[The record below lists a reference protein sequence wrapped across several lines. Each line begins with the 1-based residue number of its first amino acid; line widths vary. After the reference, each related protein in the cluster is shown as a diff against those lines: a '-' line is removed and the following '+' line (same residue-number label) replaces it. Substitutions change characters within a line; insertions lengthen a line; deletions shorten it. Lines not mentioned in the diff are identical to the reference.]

1 MYSNLSKEELERIA
15 RQARA
20 KALADY
26 AQNAELNKAHVE
38 KIANVQAQRE
48 AGLIND
54 NLADALSYGAK
65 TGVNQMTSGIKSGVM
80 GLQHTGAEMLGM
92 QDTANSLAQKLQ
104 QNAQQQAQ
112 RQAEINAQYN
122 APFGMLAQGVA
133 DVTSGAIGMLPT
145 VGAFALTPQGKIAA
159 AGKAAQVGAKALG
172 FTPMGLQA
180 GGGGINQALNEGADI
195 GQAKAYGLGT
205 AVKEVATELPFA
217 GIAKVPGIANVG
229 QKLAGGNKFVGG
241 AINAGLEGAE
251 EAMAEAADPYI
262 QRATYNPNAENA
274 SLSDMAY
281 SALIGAATAGAINSS
296 LAGAGKVA
304 NMAMNAK
311 NQPKNAQNVP
321 KNQQKMANVVQKP
334 QNGVEQVQAQLM
346 TNTLPRPNNGL
357 QNQSSQ
363 ADFGRKS
370 VENIQTENLHDISP
384 KLERPTTSKMET
396 VAENE
401 TAQEGRAVEQEPM
414 QYQDYD
420 INQMSDDVRDFY
432 NMVNE
437 AGKRYGFNIRAV
449 DKIENKAFG
458 KYDGQGNILIN
469 GKLMTSPERISAVIG
484 HEGYHYLK
492 GTDNHKYIIDL
503 AIANSGKDKETL
515 IQDKIQDYY
524 NRSKGNVILD
534 RDGALDEIGASFM
547 EDIMSNPALAEQI
560 WREQPT
566 LAERIVQFFK
576 EAVERINARLN
587 GVPVDKVPA
596 IYKDALNSYQQ
607 GLRNMQRK
615 QQGIGSTQYNLPNTN
630 SNDRELTAEQ
640 AEYFK
645 NSKVRDE
652 KGNLK
657 AVYHGTNEDFSVFK
671 SNEWLTEKN
680 GKSNIKGYFSENEEY
695 ARNYG
700 KTKPYYLDV
709 KNPLVF
715 KDTSMTIDGWKK
727 WFEEKGITD
736 VIFDSSITGEN
747 ALKDTLKGANFDG
760 ETYYSMVDLFDSQ
773 SHWAGDGNLTE
784 RIKAAGYDGMVWDE
798 DGNAWMPFSPEQIK
812 NVDNAKPTAN
822 PDVRY
827 NLPNTDSS
835 GRELSKEQAE
845 YFKNSKVRD
854 ENGRLKVMYH
864 GTERGGFTEF
874 ISDMSDDGR
883 SFFFTDKPVV
893 AKGYSGTDRRINPAK
908 KLTLEDMQKIVGSS
922 YTKVL
927 YEDGEYKVGDYK
939 SGHGGEIE
947 VEFSS
952 KDYDKFIEYLWDMYG
967 DYNADGISGN
977 YEVYLNLENPLVVDA
992 DGKSWDG
999 LDVPAGAFD
1008 GKGWAT
1014 EGEWDT
1020 RMYAE
1025 FAYYRGY
1032 DGVIFNNLIDTAI
1045 YASNSEKHE
1054 RSTVAVA
1061 FRPGQ
1066 IKDVYNEKPTSNSD
1080 IRYALP
1086 ADDNANVDIV
1096 NKSGEVVAEQ
1106 RGTEVRFNL
1115 GSHENGGRD
1124 VLQKYVDDMVK
1135 KKKIDA
1141 DYGKTVVDQLEA
1153 MYKTI
1158 KKLTTGDSAEK
1169 YSYFTAWSEVM
1180 PKFTDDGELVLSVAT
1195 PNGEY
1200 PMNLDFS
1207 TRCAKRVAIDTLLM
1221 HMSASGIY
1229 DIAELTPGDFAMI
1242 NQILKD
1248 HNLATACTM
1257 CFVETKRDKSA
1268 SWASTI
1274 ADEYNELLEAANIQ
1288 NGVIDEA
1295 SLSAKRK
1302 EMAEREEKATSM
1314 AMSER
1319 YAKYLRA
1326 NAQNPIRLKASD
1338 LMHSE
1343 GMEKI
1348 KREAPDIFSIA
1359 SSRYGAGTPKP
1370 LTAEGAYANEMIR
1383 PDLKRKGG
1391 KKKNPFTWKPEDAFK
1406 VGGVRLQSFS
1416 DFRVEMFFD
1425 YCQMIAEA
1433 SLKGLPVQSYTKV
1446 PAFAKLFGMTG
1457 IKINMSLVPEVELT
1471 EEERAYIDSLTDK
1484 QKKTDARF
1492 KEIQSRAGLSRKGR
1506 YLWAKE
1512 SFEPELAYKLQND
1525 DKYTNNV
1532 GTVAIGVSDAQ
1543 IWQMLKDKNIRMI
1556 IPYHKSGIDAVVARA
1571 KNIDVFK
1578 NYESCQN
1585 HLVIDPSLPML
1596 PNETYAQY
1604 YRRLVNIDK
1613 YGSKPTK
1620 KVFNFDFYGSLKKE
1634 NDPVKVSKKYVDECQ
1649 KRNIA
1654 PKFPQFVYN
1663 QDGSFNE
1670 NYYKM
1675 LIDFAVY
1682 NKNGEYTP
1690 QQAVKFDNEHLP
1702 RNWFETLKKELAI
1715 DEADRK
1721 RMDAEIAGVAE
1732 EVVARL
1738 KTEERYSFGNLVDE
1752 HGAIPKGENPYG
1764 TNRDIDVPQQTSD
1777 FDKVGRWTR
1786 TAVESSNVD
1795 DTAVGMIEDELT
1807 ADLQTGKFI
1816 YTPSG
1821 NKEQVSRAN
1830 SLIDH
1835 TGWEEQAENFRRK
1848 YKSGQA
1854 MTADDIVLGERL
1866 IQEAQKAGDYGTAVD
1881 LIADVAAIGTE
1892 LGKAVQALS
1901 VLKRLTP
1908 DGKIKA
1914 LKRVE
1919 QRINSGL
1926 LEQGQQPIEL
1936 SNDLLERMLQA
1947 ESEQMQS
1954 EIWDACIEDMANQV
1968 PATLAD
1974 KINAWRYLAML
1985 SNPKTHI
1992 RNFIGNGVMMGVS
2005 AVKRGIEYQLSNR
2018 LLTAGEERY
2027 AELNRN
2033 VPKEYFDFAEWAWE
2047 NSGKDRARAGG
2058 GRYNDKVGIKQ
2069 KQRIFDTD
2077 IIENAREFVIGQD
2090 TGLLDRTDMWFKKKT
2105 YIKALARY
2113 MYANGL
2119 SPNTYASNM
2128 ETFEKGEQYALN
2140 EAFKGT
2146 FQEASKVA
2154 NLLAQAEES
2163 SPAAKLIMGGAM
2175 PFKKTPIN
2183 ILKRGVEYSPVGLM
2197 NGVYKMWHDVEA
2209 GKYTPAEAVSAISAG
2224 LTGTAIMA
2232 LGYFLAS
2239 AGLVSAGSSEDD
2251 ERKQWY
2257 DQSMGSQNYALV
2269 LPGGGTA
2276 TIDWL
2281 APSVMPLMAGAE
2293 LYKQL
2298 TAENPANENSSAVT
2312 STLEAISKVANPV
2325 LEMSMLQGVTNA
2337 LKSYNSGTTGV
2348 LSDLITSTA
2357 TSYGGQFIPA
2367 PVGALARTVDGTV
2380 RSSYAPKDSMLT
2392 KTGEKF
2398 ARQQMNKLPFASMM
2412 NNPSV
2417 DVWGNEVEREGGNFV
2432 GRAFNNF
2439 LNPSTY
2445 SADKRSELDN
2455 ELNKLYKA
2463 TGNSGVLPSSGTY
2476 YIAESESNPKVYLSH
2491 DEYFQYGNTR
2501 GQKSYQYVNNFVN
2514 SAAYAE
2520 MADEDKAEIIS
2531 DLYSLANY
2539 QAKKEALNGRG
2550 YNYTNSTYEKVL
2562 KSGMEAQNYYIVKYN
2577 LDGIA
2582 DSVSAGQKQHQ
2593 IAYLKDLQ
2601 KDGTISDE
2609 QCWYLRRA
2617 IIGKFSKAEMASC
2630 PYAWIKNL

>member
-15 RQARA
+15 QQARA

-112 RQAEINAQYN
+112 RQAEINAQYK

-159 AGKAAQVGAKALG
+159 AGKVAQVGAKALG
-172 FTPMGLQA
+172 FAPMGLQA

-195 GQAKAYGLGT
+195 DEAKQYGLGT

-262 QRATYNPNAENA
+262 QKATYNPNAENA
-274 SLSDMAY
+274 SLGDMAY

-304 NMAMNAK
+304 NMSMNTK

-321 KNQQKMANVVQKP
+321 KNQQKMANAVQKP
-334 QNGVEQVQAQLM
+334 QNGTEQAKTQPM
-346 TNTLPRPNNGL
+346 TNTLPRPNNGS
-357 QNQSSQ
+357 QKPISQ

-401 TAQEGRAVEQEPM
+401 TTQENRAVEQEPM

-469 GKLMTSPERISAVIG
+469 GKLMTSPERISGVIG

-566 LAERIVQFFK
+566 LAERIVRFFK
-576 EAVERINARLN
+576 EAIERINARLN

-630 SNDRELTAEQ
+630 SNNRELTAEQ

-736 VIFDSSITGEN
+736 VVFDSSITGEN
-747 ALKDTLKGANFDG
+747 ASKDTLKGANFDG

-812 NVDNAKPTAN
+812 NVDNAKPTSN

-854 ENGRLKVMYH
+854 ENGRLQVAYH
-864 GTERGGFTEF
+864 STDSFGFNVFDKEKSGG
-874 ISDMSDDGR
+874 M
-883 SFFFTDKPVV
+883 FFFTKSKDM
-893 AKGYSGTDRRINPAK
+893 AQTYAQDSGT
-908 KLTLEDMQKIVGSS
+908 
-922 YTKVL
+922 
-927 YEDGEYKVGDYK
+927 
-939 SGHGGEIE
+939 
-947 VEFSS
+947 
-952 KDYDKFIEYLWDMYG
+952 
-967 DYNADGISGN
+967 
-977 YEVYLNLENPLVVDA
+977 YEVFLNIESPLIVDA
-992 DGKSWDG
+992 KDSQWNNIRLSYSEDDIMSAVEQYVELAQKYDIAIDKQLILYDSWG
-999 LDVPAGAFD
+999 DVRSGAEYIIEDSDDLFTPEQQEKLLSLAEQID
-1008 GKGWAT
+1008 NAPDD
-1014 EGEWDT
+1014 WDADEVDDNDTMST
-1020 RMYAE
+1020 REIAQKAKEM
-1025 FAYYRGY
+1025 GH
-1032 DGVIFNNLIDTAI
+1032 DGVIIKNVMDNG
-1045 YASNSEKHE
+1045 KHA
-1054 RSTVAVA
+1054 RNRGVLYTDDVYIA
-1061 FRPGQ
+1061 FSPEQ
-1066 IKDVYNEKPTSNSD
+1066 IKDVANKKPTADPD
-1080 IRYALP
+1080 IRYSLP
-1086 ADDNANVDIV
+1086 ADDNADVNIV

-1115 GSHENGGRD
+1115 GSYENGGSD

-1141 DYGKTVVDQLEA
+1141 DYGKSVVDQLET

-1158 KKLTTGDSAEK
+1158 KKLTTGDNAEK

-1180 PKFTDDGELVLSVAT
+1180 PEFTDDGELVLSVAT

-1288 NGVIDEA
+1288 NGVVDET

-1326 NAQNPIRLKASD
+1326 NAQNPIQLKASD

-1391 KKKNPFTWKPEDAFK
+1391 KKKNPFTWKSEDAFK

-1433 SLKGLPVQSYTKV
+1433 SIKGLPVQSYTKV

-1471 EEERAYIDSLTDK
+1471 AEERAYIDSLTDK
-1484 QKKTDARF
+1484 QKKTDVRF

-1512 SFEPELAYKLQND
+1512 SFDPELAYKLQND

-1585 HLVIDPSLPML
+1585 HLIIDPSLPML

-1620 KVFNFDFYGSLKKE
+1620 KGFNFDFYGALKKE

-1702 RNWFETLKKELAI
+1702 RNWFDTLKKELAI

-1738 KTEERYSFGNLVDE
+1738 KTEERYSFGDLVDE
-1752 HGAIPKGENPYG
+1752 YGAIPKGENPNG

-1777 FDKVGRWTR
+1777 FDKVSRWTR

-1821 NKEQVSRAN
+1821 NKEQVDRAN

-1926 LEQGQQPIEL
+1926 LEQGQQPVKL
-1936 SNDLLERMLQA
+1936 SNDLLERMLQT

-2033 VPKEYFDFAEWAWE
+2033 VPKKYFDFAEWAWE

-2090 TGLLDRTDMWFKKKT
+2090 TGLLDRADMWFKKKT

-2209 GKYTPAEAVSAISAG
+2209 GKCTPAEAVSAISAG
-2224 LTGTAIMA
+2224 LTGTGIMV

-2337 LKSYNSGTTGV
+2337 LQSYNSGTTGV

-2445 SADKRSELDN
+2445 SSDKRSELDN
-2455 ELNKLYKA
+2455 ELNNLYKA
-2463 TGNSGVLPSSGTY
+2463 TGNSGVLPSSGTN

-2501 GQKSYQYVNNFVN
+2501 GQKSYQYVNSFVN

-2539 QAKKEALNGRG
+2539 QARKEALNGRG

-2582 DSVSAGQKQHQ
+2582 DSVSTGQKQYQ